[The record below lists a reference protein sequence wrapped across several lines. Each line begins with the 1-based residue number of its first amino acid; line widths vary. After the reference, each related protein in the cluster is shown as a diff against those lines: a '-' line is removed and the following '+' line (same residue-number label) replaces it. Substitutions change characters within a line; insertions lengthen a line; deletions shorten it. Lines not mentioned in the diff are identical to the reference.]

1 MPTSRS
7 TATPTPTPASTAPR
21 PGRREPRLRLTRR
34 EAAALATVA
43 QGLDRR
49 PAAPTTP
56 KAWSALLLETI
67 RRMGAV
73 QIDTISVISRT
84 QETVLWSRLG
94 PYDPALLADLHHP
107 RGELL
112 EYWGHALA
120 LVPVEWFPCFR
131 PYMAWWR
138 ERHSGPDGY
147 ALRQREVIDA
157 VRARIAADGP
167 TGSRDFDAP
176 DGPRPGPWVWYG
188 AKPER
193 QALDWL
199 FTVGET
205 AVVRREG
212 FHRKFD
218 LVERVLPP
226 ALVDARLPEEE
237 IRSRFVRHALRAL
250 GIGSA
255 AWVTDYFR
263 SGNRAHVPA
272 RDSLA
277 ELRRLEEAGD
287 AVPVEVEDVK
297 GPLWLDPGLLDRLD
311 DLRAGL
317 AAPELTTI
325 LTPFDNLVWNRPRTA
340 ALWDFH
346 YRMQSYV
353 PAADRTHGY
362 YPMPILHR
370 GDLVGRIDLLLDRKA
385 GTLAIRAL
393 TLEPRVDPTAALFEA
408 VGGAVADL
416 SRFLRAGE
424 ILVDGADPALAGPVA
439 AAARGA

>member
-1 MPTSRS
+1 MPTRSRTS
-7 TATPTPTPASTAPR
+7 TRAT
-21 PGRREPRLRLTRR
+21 RREPDLRLTRR
-34 EAAALATVA
+34 EAAALATIA

-49 PAAPTTP
+49 PAPPATP
-56 KAWSALLLETI
+56 EAWSARLLETI

-94 PYDPALLADLHHP
+94 PYDPALLAELHHP
-107 RGELL
+107 RGELI

-147 ALRQREVIDA
+147 ADRQRDVIDG
-157 VRARIAADGP
+157 VRARIAANGP

-218 LVERVLPP
+218 LAERVLPP
-226 ALVDARLPEEE
+226 ALVEAALPEEE
-237 IRSRFVRHALRAL
+237 IRARFVRHALRAL
-250 GIGSA
+250 GVGSA

-263 SGNRAHVPA
+263 SGNRAHVSA

-277 ELRRLEEAGD
+277 ELRRLEEAGE
-287 AVPVEVEDVK
+287 AVPVEVEGVK
-297 GPLWLDPGLLDRLD
+297 GPMWLDPDLLDRLD
-311 DLRAGL
+311 DLRSGQ
-317 AAPELTTI
+317 AAPRLTTI
-325 LTPFDNLVWNRPRTA
+325 LTPFDNLIWNRPRTE
-340 ALWDFH
+340 ALWGFR

-393 TLEPRVDPTAALFEA
+393 TLEPGVEPGSALAEA
-408 VGGAVADL
+408 VGGALADL
-416 SRFLRAGE
+416 ARFLQADE
-424 ILVDGADPALAGPVA
+424 IRVAGADPALAGPVED
-439 AAARGA
+439 AARRG